1 MKKTGVI
8 LSEYVRK
15 LSDED
20 LYFLGSRFKQNLS
33 GDVAAITLLLQ
44 HDENIDKM
52 LASAS
57 GAEEWFE
64 MFDEIG
70 RNVKDEYGRRVG
82 ANAAAEVA

>member
-1 MKKTGVI
+1 M
-8 LSEYVRK
+8 
-15 LSDED
+15 
-20 LYFLGSRFKQNLS
+20 
-33 GDVAAITLLLQ
+33 AAITLLLQ